1 MEEKKDLL
9 KKLRLETTEELKN
22 HIIPFWKK
30 LRDPEFGGFYG
41 YVDEDLYTDQ
51 SYEKGCILNSRIL
64 WFFSEAYLELQDKEL
79 LDCARAAWEFLQK
92 AFLDEEEGG
101 LYWSVTF
108 DGKPLD
114 MTKHTYN
121 QAFAIYGISS
131 YYKVTKD
138 ETALELAMSLYRL
151 IEEKMRDTEGYLEAF
166 GRDFTPVSNEK
177 LSENGVSATRTMNTI
192 LHVME
197 AYTSLAEVSGDESV
211 RERLR
216 EILGI
221 ITHRIYNQKL
231 HRQEVF
237 FDGDYHSLI
246 DLSSFGHDIEA
257 AWLIDAAAKEAY
269 PEANPSKEPE
279 LSAVCEMTRQ
289 LEEAV
294 YLRAYDGHSIPN
306 EQEKGVVKE
315 NRVWWIQAE
324 AINGYVNAWE
334 KQPSEE
340 KYLEAAWNIWNYTKE
355 YLIDKRSNG
364 EWFWEVDREG
374 NPIPG
379 RAVAE
384 PWKCPYHNGRMCLL
398 LMRRKENAS

>member
-1 MEEKKDLL
+1 
-9 KKLRLETTEELKN
+9 
-22 HIIPFWKK
+22 
-30 LRDPEFGGFYG
+30 
-41 YVDEDLYTDQ
+41 
-51 SYEKGCILNSRIL
+51 
-64 WFFSEAYLELQDKEL
+64 
-79 LDCARAAWEFLQK
+79 
-92 AFLDEEEGG
+92 
-101 LYWSVTF
+101 
-108 DGKPLD
+108 
-114 MTKHTYN
+114 
-121 QAFAIYGISS
+121 
-131 YYKVTKD
+131 
-138 ETALELAMSLYRL
+138 
-151 IEEKMRDTEGYLEAF
+151 
-166 GRDFTPVSNEK
+166 
-177 LSENGVSATRTMNTI
+177 MNTI

-269 PEANPSKEPE
+269 PEADPSKEPE
-279 LSAVCEMTRQ
+279 LSAICEMTRQ